1 MRVVK
6 CWCFLAVALVVCAW
20 SSAVAGE
27 VRVYE
32 SPLTLPTYR
41 VGPPERMPIWGR
53 IYPYTMYD
61 KLTDERY
68 NRTYRALWVENEY
81 VKVLVL
87 PEIGGR
93 LHGAQDKTNGYQ
105 FFQNHRTI
113 KPGLV
118 GMAGA
123 WICGGIEYNF
133 PHGHRPSGFRDTD
146 YRMVENP
153 DGSKTAWTGEID
165 RVFGMR
171 WSVGHTVHPGRNWV
185 ETRHR
190 LYNCTPYT
198 HSFQYWAT
206 SAVRATYEYQAVIP
220 GEIKTGH
227 GKHEFY
233 YWPVHEGVDQTYWKN
248 LPGHTSFFAV
258 DSKDDYFG
266 GYSPEERAGIVIY
279 SDHHI
284 VPGKKLWS
292 WGTAP
297 SGIIWRDILGDNELP
312 YFEPQ
317 AGAYSDNQPDYH
329 WIAPG
334 ETKVFSIFWFPVR
347 DIGVWDYANLEGTL
361 NLELEKGMARFGWSP
376 TGANKNARI
385 IVTAGGRT
393 IYDKTLDACPANP
406 LVAEAKTPAGT
417 DLYSLKM
424 TVISNQRDT
433 LLCFQHPKPTN
444 PPLPAPEPAPPAL
457 EKLQSLDELF
467 VIGNRI
473 EKFRNVR
480 RALAYYNEAL
490 RRDPGDVRCNTAVGL
505 ILLKQGQFAEALEHF
520 EKALERD
527 PSFGKAIYYQGLAS
541 LWLGDVQKA
550 EDRLNHASYDL
561 AYYASAHFE
570 LAQLT
575 AAGRRYQRALE
586 HIERSIQGNSDNAQ
600 AYAVKALVLNHL
612 GRPAEA
618 LEVAEKIQSLDPL
631 DLLSLAERVAA
642 LKKLGRNSEAAA
654 VHDTLLMVTRG
665 DSENHLELAIRY
677 ARCGCHKRAV
687 AAIGEL
693 IEGGWKGWLEEDKL
707 SPMLYYY
714 SAYYN
719 HLMGNEKLAEDLR
732 TDGAKASLEY
742 CFPNRL
748 ESFPVLN
755 WATEQD
761 PQDARALSYLGNLHY
776 SRDRVDEAIQRW
788 EKATAIEPANV
799 VALRNLGLA
808 LFRKN
813 ELERAQ
819 AAYEKAV
826 GVDPEA
832 SAAVM
837 ELDRVYKRLGRSP
850 EQRAAFLEKHMG
862 AVTKNDALLTR
873 FISLLVQ
880 TTRYDEALDWLSSHH
895 FHSWEGRYGIHQ
907 YWVEAHIKKGDGFF
921 AEGNHQEAL
930 KHYELALTYPYNLEV
945 AALPRTVHARKLYK
959 IGTALE
965 ALGRKA
971 EAQQRFAT
979 VVAERDTMKLDS
991 AYRFFLGKALEKLGR
1006 AEEAREVYLAMLK
1019 TSEETHLSEYEMFYD
1034 PDRNPRALSV
1044 YRSSLALEGLGRT
1057 DEAEAE
1063 RKKALELDPIVAL
1076 RVFSPPRAGW

>member
-6 CWCFLAVALVVCAW
+6 RWCFLALALVVCAW

-41 VGPPERMPIWGR
+41 IGLPEQMPIWGR

-68 NRTYRALWVENEY
+68 SRTYRALWVENEY
-81 VKVLVL
+81 VKALVL

-105 FFQNHRTI
+105 FFQNQRTI

-123 WICGGIEYNF
+123 WISGGVEYNF

-171 WSVGHTVHPGRNWV
+171 WSVGHTVHPGRSWV

-190 LYNCTPYT
+190 LYNCTPYS

-220 GEIKTGH
+220 GEIVTGH
-227 GKHEFY
+227 GKHEFFP
-233 YWPVHEGVDQTYWKN
+233 WPIRDGVDQRYWKN
-248 LPGHTSFFAV
+248 IPGHNSYFAAN
-258 DSKDDYFG
+258 SKEDFFG
-266 GYSPEERAGIVIY
+266 GYSPEERAGLVIF
-279 SDHHI
+279 SDHNV
-284 VPGKKLWS
+284 VPGKKLWT

-297 SGIIWRDILGDNELP
+297 GGRIWEKILTDGDLP

-317 AGAYSDNQPDYH
+317 AGAYSDNQPDFH

-347 DIGVWDYANLEGTL
+347 DIGVWDYANLEGAL
-361 NLELEKGMARFGWSP
+361 NLELEKGLARFGWSP
-376 TGANKNARI
+376 TGANKNARV

-393 IYDKTLDACPANP
+393 IYDQSLDACPANP
-406 LVAEAKTPAGT
+406 LLAEAKAPAGT

-424 TVISNQRDT
+424 TVISNEGNT
-433 LLCFQHPKPTN
+433 LLCFQHPRPKN

-457 EKLQSLDELF
+457 EKVQSVDELF
-467 VIGNRI
+467 VIGERI
-473 EKFRNVR
+473 EKFRDVR

-490 RRDPGDVRCNTAVGL
+490 KRDPVDVRCNTSVGL

-527 PSFGKAIYYQGLAS
+527 PSFSKAIYYQGLAN
-541 LWLGDVQKA
+541 LWLGDLQKA
-550 EDRLNHASYDL
+550 EDRLNRASYDL
-561 AYYASAHFE
+561 AYYAAAHFE

-575 AAGRRYQRALE
+575 AADRRYERALE
-586 HIERSIQGNSDNAQ
+586 HIERSIRGNRDNAQ
-600 AYAVKALVLNHL
+600 AYAVKALILNHL

-618 LEVAEKIQSLDPL
+618 LKVAEKIQSLDPL
-631 DLLSLAERVAA
+631 DLLSLAERVVA
-642 LKKLGRNSEAAA
+642 LQKLGRNSEAEA
-654 VHDTLLMVTRG
+654 VHDTLRMVTRG

-677 ARCGCHKRAV
+677 ARCGCRKRAV

-693 IEGGWKGWLEEDKL
+693 IEGGRKGWVEEDKL

-714 SAYYN
+714 AAYYN
-719 HLMGNEKLAEDLR
+719 SRLGNGKCVSELLAG
-732 TDGAKASLEY
+732 GAEASPKY

-755 WATEQD
+755 WAIEQN
-761 PQDARALSYLGNLHY
+761 PQDARALYYLGNLY
-776 SRDRVDEAIQRW
+776 YAKTLPDEAVETWQ
-788 EKATAIEPANV
+788 KAVAIEPANT
-799 VALRNLGLA
+799 VAQRNLGLA
-808 LFRKN
+808 LVRKK
-813 ELERAQ
+813 EFEQAM
-819 AAYEKAV
+819 AAYEAAIRA
-826 GVDPEA
+826 DPTA
-832 SAAVM
+832 SRALR
-837 ELDRVYKRLGRSP
+837 ELDDLHKRLGWSA
-850 EQRAAFLEKHMG
+850 EQRAASLEKNFA
-862 AVTKNDALLTR
+862 AVTEYDALLTQY
-873 FISLLVQ
+873 ISLLVQ
-880 TTRYDEALDWLSSHH
+880 TGRYDDALQWLNRRH

-907 YWVEAHIKKGDGFF
+907 YWVESHIKKGDGFF
-921 AEGNHQEAL
+921 AEGNYGEAL
-930 KHYELALTYPYNLEV
+930 KHYEQALTYPFNLEV
-945 AALPRTVHARKLYK
+945 APRPKTVHARKLYK
-959 IGTALE
+959 VGTALE

-979 VVAERDTMKLDS
+979 VAAERDTMKIDS

-1006 AEEAREVYLAMLK
+1006 TEEARKVYQELLEY
-1019 TSEETHLSEYEMFYD
+1019 SQDTHLSEREMFYD
-1034 PDRNPRALSV
+1034 PGRNPRALSIF
-1044 YRSSLALEGLGRT
+1044 RRSLALEGLGRT
-1057 DEAEAE
+1057 EEAEAD
-1063 RKKALELDPIVAL
+1063 RKKALELDPIVNL